1 MSLQTTG
8 TRLMKKVDLL
18 QVLDAL
24 ESVEAELEM
33 LMLDNE
39 WFVTEVNDKVADA
52 KERVMEDLNGK
63 VN

>member
-8 TRLMKKVDLL
+8 TRLMTKVDLL

-52 KERVMEDLNGK
+52 KERILEELNG
-63 VN
+63 NAN